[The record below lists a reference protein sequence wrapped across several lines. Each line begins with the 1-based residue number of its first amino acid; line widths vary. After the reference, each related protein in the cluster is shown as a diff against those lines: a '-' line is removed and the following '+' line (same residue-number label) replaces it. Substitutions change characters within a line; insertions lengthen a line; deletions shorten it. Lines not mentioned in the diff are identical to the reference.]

1 MGDQPKDKW
10 DKAGIILQ
18 PIGGLFAA
26 MAVAALGL
34 IGSNLVN
41 RNQNFEA
48 RLRLQTELMGRREE
62 SESALRKDMF
72 NSILTTFLQPEA
84 ASLDAKVL
92 NLELLAY
99 NFHESL
105 NLKPLFLELRRRIDS
120 RPPPNAGEYTV
131 RVERIAKEITKKQLL
146 VLQGHGQSFNRHVS
160 LESLRDSPGGLA
172 LEEGNLSLG
181 GITRTFRIVVLQADP
196 KARELRLR
204 LGIISKSAG
213 GELIDQDI
221 EFSVG
226 FFDFPMIDSTRLSD
240 DQRFAVTLTNFG
252 ESSAEISGS
261 YFPGAYASLKEKP
274 YLDELFQKLWGDAV
288 PR

>member
-10 DKAGIILQ
+10 DKAEVILR
-18 PIGGLFAA
+18 PVGGLFAA

-72 NSILTTFLQPEA
+72 NSILSTYLQPEA

-105 NLKPLFLELRRRIDS
+105 NLKPLFLELRRRID
-120 RPPPNAGEYTV
+120 RTPPPNAAEYTN
-131 RVERIAKEITKKQLL
+131 RVERMAKEITRKQLL
-146 VLQGHGQSFNRHVS
+146 VLQGHGASFNRHVS
-160 LESLRDSPGGLA
+160 LESLRDSPGGLP
-172 LEEGNLSLG
+172 LEEGILSLS
-181 GITRTFRIVVLQADP
+181 GIARTFRIVVLEADP
-196 KARELRLR
+196 KTRELRLR
-204 LGIISKSAG
+204 LGIISKSAK
-213 GELIDQDI
+213 GEFIDQDI

-252 ESSAEISGS
+252 ESSAEISGT
-261 YFPGAYASLKEKP
+261 YFPGAYSSLKEKP

>member
-10 DKAGIILQ
+10 DKAAIILQ
-18 PIGGLFAA
+18 PVGGLFAA
-26 MAVAALGL
+26 LAVAALGL
-34 IGSNLVN
+34 IGSSLVN

-72 NSILTTFLQPEA
+72 NSILSTFLQPEA

-105 NLKPLFLELRRRIDS
+105 NLKPLFLELRRRIS
-120 RPPPNAGEYTV
+120 TTPPPNAGEYMS
-131 RVERIAKEITKKQLL
+131 RVERMAKEITRKQLL
-146 VLQGHGQSFNRHVS
+146 VLEGHGAGFSRHVS
-160 LESLRDSPGGLA
+160 LESLRDSPGGLP
-172 LEEGNLSLG
+172 LEDGSLSLG

-204 LGIISKSAG
+204 LGIISKSAR
-213 GELIDQDI
+213 GEFTDQDI

-240 DQRFAVTLTNFG
+240 DQRFAITLNNFG
-252 ESSAEISGS
+252 ESSAEISGT

-274 YLDELFQKLWGDAV
+274 YLDELFQKLWGDGA